1 MAVVDDAARLAA
13 KAAKKKGS
21 KGPGGHYADVDDVS
35 KGMGKAFV
43 DKGGIGGATKE
54 FKDQYG
60 LGQKMSDVGSWGWGN
75 LQEAAHKE
83 GRSVLGMVG
92 RHAVQGGAIGG
103 VAGGTI
109 EAAQGGSFW
118 DGAKQGAFNG
128 AVGAAGVRSL
138 KRATGA
144 DSYMFGKKNIFNS
157 GGAMW
162 RAHSTDAQVS
172 KQAVSILTNN
182 QTSGL
187 ARSFMN
193 QSKKG

>member
-1 MAVVDDAARLAA
+1 MAGADRVIKEV
-13 KAAKKKGS
+13 AKKAKGS
-21 KGPGGHYADVDDVS
+21 KGMGGHYAEIDETS
-35 KGMGKAFV
+35 KGMAKAFL
-43 DKGGIGGATKE
+43 DKGGIGGASKE

-60 LGQKMSDVGSWGWGN
+60 LGQKLSDVGNWGWGN

-83 GRSVLGMVG
+83 GRSVLGMAG
-92 RHAVQGGAIGG
+92 RHALQGGVVGG

-128 AVGAAGVRSL
+128 AVGSVGVRGL

-144 DSYMFGKKNIFNS
+144 DSYIFGKNNIYNS
-157 GGAMW
+157 ASKMW
-162 RAHSTDAQVS
+162 RTHSTDGAISSQVT
-172 KQAVSILTNN
+172 SILTT
-182 QTSGL
+182 QQGAGL